1 MINSEIKMRQ
11 IRVNRVNES
20 TTNPDGTVT
29 VTKGNVYE
37 ERPFRSVENI
47 VTFLKTDPEYST
59 KLKYNLFTDY
69 LEYDGKRLS
78 EERINLIT
86 NNVERNLGFYSPT
99 KVKHAIDV
107 ITGEKINAYHPIK
120 DYLDSLVWDGKS
132 RVETM
137 FIDWFN
143 TDDSPLTRAYAKTW
157 MKAAIKRV
165 MEPGCKF
172 DNVLLFIN
180 DPNAS
185 RSTFCQQLTNKN
197 VHISIGDIKNNREY
211 APLLNLGWI
220 CSVNEAIGKTK
231 KQLEWTREMFF
242 KNEDTFM
249 PFFEKNYVT
258 YKRHCVFTG
267 WTHNEEF
274 LKYNS
279 LSPDSKYW
287 IIDCSDTDESYIFY
301 NFTDEIVN
309 QLWAEAYY
317 MYKSN
322 PDISKE
328 VEEIDKMI
336 RNQNNEI

>member
-1 MINSEIKMRQ
+1 
-11 IRVNRVNES
+11 
-20 TTNPDGTVT
+20 
-29 VTKGNVYE
+29 
-37 ERPFRSVENI
+37 
-47 VTFLKTDPEYST
+47 
-59 KLKYNLFTDY
+59 
-69 LEYDGKRLS
+69 
-78 EERINLIT
+78 
-86 NNVERNLGFYSPT
+86 
-99 KVKHAIDV
+99 
-107 ITGEKINAYHPIK
+107 
-120 DYLDSLVWDGKS
+120 
-132 RVETM
+132 M

-143 TDDSPLTRAYAKTW
+143 TEDSPLIRAYAKTW
-157 MKAAIKRV
+157 MKAAIKRI
-165 MEPGCKF
+165 MEPGWKF

-185 RSTFCQQLTNKN
+185 RSTFCRQLTTKN
-197 VHISIGDIKNNREY
+197 EDISKGYIKNIREY

-301 NFTDEIVN
+301 NFTDDIVN

-317 MYKSN
+317 MYKQN

-328 VEEIDKMI
+328 IVSIDKMI